1 MYARA
6 LLVLT
11 TLLASV
17 ICGVVYTY
25 IHFYISVV
33 YVKVPA
39 AILTPV
45 FAGFAVLLAAFGCRC
60 RSRVFVILMGGLA
73 GLLTLYFSWVT
84 YASLI
89 AGDHAFSGRW
99 AALAAS
105 PQELFRKIEVISHQP
120 LLKGEIGSAFTTET
134 SPWERMTYWIAE
146 ALALV
151 VGAIVMVY
159 FTFGDIVY
167 CEKCAAWCQAGS
179 PPAYFDAREASQA
192 ARAGDLRALVA
203 GPASSRK
210 VPPCLQL
217 VFHICPRC
225 KTWIAYRV
233 VEIKPGKQGQGSNV
247 ENLRATF
254 RQSAAEQ
261 RKPPL
266 DRGLP
271 RPRGKSTTGR
281 NASTERMKMASQRPG
296 TAAGCTKPSQQVPVR
311 TFAD

>member
-1 MYARA
+1 MRIRIRLQYRERISRPLVQRRLLVSILVPCSCGKRLNVADHHAGKKVRCPACANVLSVPAASSITKPAPRNDETLAEMPSPITRSRQSNEEATVSLTGGPPVPDAPAGIPPRYRSSGRLGVRA
-6 LLVLT
+6 PLLVLT

-120 LLKGEIGSAFTTET
+120 LLKGEIG
-134 SPWERMTYWIAE
+134 M
-146 ALALV
+146 
-151 VGAIVMVY
+151 
-159 FTFGDIVY
+159 
-167 CEKCAAWCQAGS
+167 
-179 PPAYFDAREASQA
+179 
-192 ARAGDLRALVA
+192 
-203 GPASSRK
+203 
-210 VPPCLQL
+210 
-217 VFHICPRC
+217 
-225 KTWIAYRV
+225 
-233 VEIKPGKQGQGSNV
+233 
-247 ENLRATF
+247 
-254 RQSAAEQ
+254 
-261 RKPPL
+261 
-266 DRGLP
+266 
-271 RPRGKSTTGR
+271 
-281 NASTERMKMASQRPG
+281 
-296 TAAGCTKPSQQVPVR
+296 PSQPR
-311 TFAD
+311 RRRGNA